1 VSRTMSRISPS
12 LAPLLVLL
20 CVLTACD
27 SPAPQ
32 PSNTEASA
40 WTAKRNREVASQLD
54 LADPVSFERVK
65 RGLVAAPEPSDVRY
79 PVLGGTPRTLAD
91 FAYLEGDAPDTV
103 HPSLWRQA
111 KLNNHAGLYR
121 VTEGVH
127 QLRGFDLANMTLI
140 DSDNGWIVVDPLTT
154 SETSRDALAFARK
167 HLGDKPV
174 TAIIYTHS
182 HADHFG
188 GVLGVMT
195 PEEARERKIPIV
207 APVGF
212 TEASTKENMVAGPA
226 MLRRVAF
233 VYGHR
238 LEPGPAGH
246 VGIGLGKYL
255 GSGVAGI
262 LSPTQSISKTGQ
274 SIVLDGVKLEFQ
286 MALGSE
292 APSEFMFYL
301 PDLRAFCGAEVVSMT
316 MHNVY
321 TLRGA
326 KVRDAQ
332 AWGDY
337 IDEAIARYPNAEV
350 YFGSH
355 HWPVWGSDEIV
366 DFLAGQRDLYRYI
379 HDQTLRMANQG
390 MTPQEIAE
398 AMVLPESLTQRF
410 DLRGYYGSIKHNVKA
425 VYSFYFGWYDGNP
438 AHIDP
443 LPRSA
448 AASRYVEIAGGQ
460 AEMLAR
466 GQESYDAGEY
476 RWAAELLNHLVFA
489 NEDNDAARTLL
500 AETYRQLAYQSESTQ
515 WRNSYL
521 IAAVEL
527 EAGIIDGPGLADR
540 ASETILANTPL
551 ANFFDT
557 LAVSLDGLAAAETPR
572 SINVVFKDVGQ
583 SFVLEITNGV
593 LHHRERPPSKD
604 ADATLEL
611 THSLFLRMIRGNTS
625 PLEILTSDEISL
637 DGSALDTARFFSL
650 IKPAKGNFPIV
661 TP

>member
-1 VSRTMSRISPS
+1 MHHPASVIVSPGVFT
-12 LAPLLVLL
+12 LALLL
-20 CVLTACD
+20 LTACD
-27 SPAPQ
+27 GPAPP
-32 PSNTEASA
+32 PSHSEASA
-40 WTAKRNREVASQLD
+40 TTASRNRAVAAQLE
-54 LADPVSFERVK
+54 LADPVSFERMK
-65 RGLVAAPEPSDVRY
+65 RGLVAAPDPADVHY
-79 PVLGGTPRTLAD
+79 PVLGGTSRTLAD
-91 FAYLEGDAPDTV
+91 FAFLEGEAPDTV

-111 KLNNHAGLYR
+111 RLNNHAGLYR
-121 VTEGVH
+121 VTEGIY

-140 DSDNGWIVVDPLTT
+140 ESDHGWIVVDPLTT

-174 TAIIYTHS
+174 TAILYTHS

-188 GVLGVMT
+188 GVLGVIS
-195 PEEARERKIPIV
+195 PEEARARNIPIV
-207 APVGF
+207 APQGF
-212 TEASTKENMVAGPA
+212 IEASTKENMVAGPA
-226 MLRRVAF
+226 MLRRVGF

-238 LEPGPAGH
+238 LEPGPTGH

-262 LSPTQSISKTGQ
+262 LSPTQTIEQTGE
-274 SIVLDGVKLEFQ
+274 SVVIDGVRFVFQ

-301 PDLRAFCGAEVVSMT
+301 PDHRAFCGAEVVSMT

-332 AWGDY
+332 AWGGF
-337 IDEAIARYPNAEV
+337 IDEALDLFPEAEV

-355 HWPVWGSDEIV
+355 HWPVWGEEEV
-366 DFLAGQRDLYRYI
+366 RGYLAGQRDLYRYL

-398 AMVLPESLTQRF
+398 AMVLPESLTERF

-425 VYSFYFGWYDGNP
+425 VYAFYFGWYDGNP

-448 AASRYVEIAGGQ
+448 AASRYVDIAGGP

-476 RWAAELLNHLVFA
+476 RWAAEILNHLVFA
-489 NEDNDAARTLL
+489 DEDNRAARRLL

-527 EAGIIDGPGLADR
+527 EEGVVEGPGLADR

-551 ANFFDT
+551 ENFFDT
-557 LAVSLDGLAAAETPR
+557 LAVSLDGLAAADSER
-572 SINVVFKDVGQ
+572 SINVTFTDVGQ

-593 LHHRERPPSKD
+593 LHHRERPPSPD

-611 THSLFLRMIRGNTS
+611 THALFLRMLSGDAS
-625 PLEILTSDEISL
+625 PREILTSDEISL
-637 DGSALDTARFFSL
+637 DGSVIDTVRFFSL
-650 IKPAKGNFPIV
+650 IRPASGNFPVV